1 MTSFTELID
10 SYVAGADQIRKAVA
24 GMTREQLRARPV
36 AGRWS
41 TLQVVA
47 HIADFEPILA
57 ERMKRIISH
66 ERPLLMVADE
76 NLFVNELAYEDRD
89 VNEELA
95 VIDSTRQ
102 QMARILRK
110 LPPEKAAKAG
120 VHSQKGLV
128 SLEAVLTSAVN
139 HIPHHLKFIEEKR
152 RALGG

>member
-36 AGRWS
+36 PGRWS
-41 TLQVVA
+41 ALQVVA

-76 NLFVNELAYEDRD
+76 NLFVNELAYDDRD

-95 VIDSTRQ
+95 VIDSTRK

-152 RALGG
+152 RALGM

>member
-24 GMTREQLRARPV
+24 GMSREQLRARPV

-76 NLFVNELAYEDRD
+76 NLFVNELAYDDRD

-95 VIDSTRQ
+95 VIDSTRK

-110 LPPEKAAKAG
+110 LAPEKTAKAG

-152 RALGG
+152 KALGV

>member
-139 HIPHHLKFIEEKR
+139 HIPHHVKFIEEKR